1 MTVRSQTEEEHE
13 VVSFVKVAEGNVAS
27 MRNCSYDW
35 AMKFTGRVLF
45 LLAFSLPS
53 LAQIVLPLRAA

>member
-1 MTVRSQTEEEHE
+1 M
-13 VVSFVKVAEGNVAS
+13 VSFVKVAEGNVAS